1 MEQNIRTAKEVVA
14 LYPSDNWNNNTAHPE
29 VKLDFQF
36 LNISHCATLFH

>member
-14 LYPSDNWNNNTAHPE
+14 LYPSDNWNNTAHPE